1 MQAET
6 SDVTMLLRELRQI
19 GEEPPRALL
28 DRVKALGP
36 LVVRPL
42 IALATDEALHRADG
56 ESPEVWAPLHA
67 IHLLGELGA
76 AEAVE
81 PLLPLLGWQ
90 DDALSEDLPKALG
103 QIGPAAVSPL
113 RAVLF
118 DRTQDLWAREGA
130 ASALAQIAQ
139 QHPHLR
145 DEVIAILVGRLD
157 PAESQTPADE
167 TLNGLIIGRL
177 LDLEAT
183 EAAPAIQQA
192 FAEDRVDQRIVDLAS
207 ARHELELAPE
217 LVVPFPRRGLGV
229 RLWLRCTACGYER
242 AHDVAKVYCD
252 LGTLEQRQRGE
263 ETSYSEFVIPQRIT
277 CPKCGA
283 VDQYALT
290 TEAHLA
296 LAAEGL
302 VQASGNETSRVQDDA
317 GERPLVYTRFTV
329 AGDREM
335 HPRAAQEMY
344 RQQVATDPENADVRV
359 RYASVLRF
367 LGQRDEAVRQ
377 YRAAVQLDPS
387 NVEAYLNLGLLAREA
402 GDRTDARH
410 LFERVLAVVP
420 QARLPRREREE
431 YMSYARA
438 ELERLEGVRPAA
450 SRSTAPVLASAPAQ
464 NTRRVP
470 GPAARPTPKVG
481 RNDPCPCGSGKKYKK
496 CCGR

>member
-1 MQAET
+1 
-6 SDVTMLLRELRQI
+6 
-19 GEEPPRALL
+19 
-28 DRVKALGP
+28 
-36 LVVRPL
+36 
-42 IALATDEALHRADG
+42 
-56 ESPEVWAPLHA
+56 
-67 IHLLGELGA
+67 
-76 AEAVE
+76 
-81 PLLPLLGWQ
+81 
-90 DDALSEDLPKALG
+90 
-103 QIGPAAVSPL
+103 
-113 RAVLF
+113 
-118 DRTQDLWAREGA
+118 
-130 ASALAQIAQ
+130 
-139 QHPHLR
+139 
-145 DEVIAILVGRLD
+145 
-157 PAESQTPADE
+157 
-167 TLNGLIIGRL
+167 
-177 LDLEAT
+177 
-183 EAAPAIQQA
+183 
-192 FAEDRVDQRIVDLAS
+192 
-207 ARHELELAPE
+207 
-217 LVVPFPRRGLGV
+217 V

-277 CPKCGA
+277 CPKCSA
-283 VDQYALT
+283 VDQYELT

-302 VQASGNETSRVQDDA
+302 VQAAGNEASRVQDDA

-402 GDRTDARH
+402 GDRTEARH

>member
-90 DDALSEDLPKALG
+90 DDALSEGLPKALG

-139 QHPHLR
+139 QHPDLR

-217 LVVPFPRRGLGV
+217 LVVPFPRRGPGV

-277 CPKCGA
+277 CPKCSA

-302 VQASGNETSRVQDDA
+302 VQAAATRRRACRTMPGSARWSTHASRWRVTGRCTHGRHRRCTA
-317 GERPLVYTRFTV
+317 SRLPPTLKTRTCVCAMLVYCASWASGTRPYANTARRCSSTRRMSNPTSISASWPV
-329 AGDREM
+329 RLVTGRT
-335 HPRAAQEMY
+335 RA
-344 RQQVATDPENADVRV
+344 TCS
-359 RYASVLRF
+359 SVSWR
-367 LGQRDEAVRQ
+367 
-377 YRAAVQLDPS
+377 S
-387 NVEAYLNLGLLAREA
+387 YL
-402 GDRTDARH
+402 
-410 LFERVLAVVP
+410 
-420 QARLPRREREE
+420 
-431 YMSYARA
+431 
-438 ELERLEGVRPAA
+438 RPACH
-450 SRSTAPVLASAPAQ
+450 VASAKS
-464 NTRRVP
+464 T
-470 GPAARPTPKVG
+470 
-481 RNDPCPCGSGKKYKK
+481 
-496 CCGR
+496 